1 MNETHD
7 KALRAMPPLVKILVE
22 AGPLVAFFIAN
33 ARAGIFWGTG
43 TYMVA
48 AAIALTVAWIMTRRI
63 AIVPVVTLVFVLAF
77 GALTLAL
84 HDDTFIKMKVTLI
97 NTLFGAILAGGLMFG
112 RSLLKP
118 VFGEAMA
125 LDDAGWKKLTLRWAL
140 FFFVVAGLNEAV
152 WRSVSTDTWV
162 NFKVFGILPLTFVF
176 ALAQMPLMQRHAPPE
191 EEGAD

>member
-1 MNETHD
+1 VSENHD
-7 KALRAMPPLVKILVE
+7 KALRAMPPPVKIAVE

-33 ARAGIFWGTG
+33 AKAGIFWGTG

-48 AAIALTVAWIMTRRI
+48 AAIALAVAWVMTRRI

-97 NTLFGAILAGGLMFG
+97 NALFGAILAGGLVFG

-125 LDDAGWKKLTLRWAL
+125 LDDDGWKKLTLRWAL
-140 FFFVVAGLNEAV
+140 FFFAVAVLNEAV

-176 ALAQMPLMQRHAPPE
+176 ALAQVPLMQRHAPPQD
-191 EEGAD
+191 EGAE

>member
-140 FFFVVAGLNEAV
+140 FFFVVAGLNEVV

>member
-1 MNETHD
+1 MSENHD
-7 KALRAMPPLVKILVE
+7 KALRAMPPLLKVAVE

-33 ARAGIFWGTG
+33 AKAGIFWGTG
-43 TYMVA
+43 IYMVA
-48 AAIALTVAWIMTRRI
+48 AAIALAVAWIMTRRI
-63 AIVPVVTLVFVLAF
+63 AIVPVVTLIFVIAF

-84 HDDTFIKMKVTLI
+84 HDATFIKMKVTFI
-97 NTLFGAILAGGLMFG
+97 NALFGAILIGGLAFG

-125 LDDAGWKKLTLRWAL
+125 LDDTGWKKLTLRWGL
-140 FFFVVAGLNEAV
+140 FFLAVAILNEIV

-162 NFKVFGILPLTFVF
+162 NFKVFGILPLTFIF

-191 EEGAD
+191 EAGTE

>member
-1 MNETHD
+1 MNENHD
-7 KALRAMPPLVKILVE
+7 KALRAMPPLLKVAVE

-33 ARAGIFWGTG
+33 AKAGIFWGTG
-43 TYMVA
+43 IYMVA
-48 AAIALTVAWIMTRRI
+48 AAIALAIAWIMTRRV
-63 AIVPVVTLVFVLAF
+63 AIVPVVTLVFVIAF

-84 HDDTFIKMKVTLI
+84 HDATFIKMKVTII
-97 NTLFGAILAGGLMFG
+97 NALFGAILIGGLAFG

-125 LDDAGWKKLTLRWAL
+125 LDDEGWKKLTLRWGL
-140 FFFVVAGLNEAV
+140 FFLAVAILNEIV

-162 NFKVFGILPLTFVF
+162 NFKVFGILPLTFIF

-191 EEGAD
+191 EAGTD

>member
-1 MNETHD
+1 MSENHD
-7 KALRAMPPLVKILVE
+7 KAIRAMPPLLKVVVE

-33 ARAGIFWGTG
+33 AKAGIFWGTG
-43 TYMVA
+43 IYMVA
-48 AAIALTVAWIMTRRI
+48 AAIALAVAWVMTRRI

-84 HDDTFIKMKVTLI
+84 HDATFIKMKVTII
-97 NTLFGAILAGGLMFG
+97 NALFGAILVGGLAFG

-125 LDDAGWKKLTLRWAL
+125 LDDEGWKKLTLRWGL
-140 FFFVVAGLNEAV
+140 FFFAIAILNEIV
-152 WRSVSTDTWV
+152 WRSVTTDMWV

-191 EEGAD
+191 EAGTE

>member
-1 MNETHD
+1 MSENHD
-7 KALRAMPPLVKILVE
+7 KALRAMPPLLKVAVE

-33 ARAGIFWGTG
+33 AKAGIFWGTG
-43 TYMVA
+43 IYMVA
-48 AAIALTVAWIMTRRI
+48 AAIALAVAWIMTRRI
-63 AIVPVVTLVFVLAF
+63 AIVPVVTLIFVIAF

-84 HDDTFIKMKVTLI
+84 HDATFIKMKVTLI
-97 NTLFGAILAGGLMFG
+97 NALFGAILIGGLAFG

-125 LDDAGWKKLTLRWAL
+125 LDDTGWKKLTLRWGL
-140 FFFVVAGLNEAV
+140 FFLAVAILNEIV

-162 NFKVFGILPLTFVF
+162 NFKVFGILPLTFIF

-191 EEGAD
+191 EAGTE

>member
-1 MNETHD
+1 MSEPHD
-7 KALRAMPPLVKILVE
+7 KVLRAMPPVVKILIE
-22 AGPLVAFFIAN
+22 AGPLIAFFIAN

-43 TYMVA
+43 IYMVA
-48 AAIALTVAWIMTRRI
+48 AAIALTVAWTMTRRI
-63 AIVPVVTLVFVLAF
+63 AIVPVVTLIFVLAF

-97 NTLFGAILAGGLMFG
+97 NALFGAILAGGLIFG

-140 FFFVVAGLNEAV
+140 FFLCVAGLNEVV

-162 NFKVFGILPLTFVF
+162 NFKVFGILPLTFAF
-176 ALAQMPLMQRHAPPE
+176 ALAQMPLMQRHAPRK

>member
-1 MNETHD
+1 MSENHD
-7 KALRAMPPLVKILVE
+7 KALRAMPPLLKVAVE

-33 ARAGIFWGTG
+33 AKAGIFWGTG
-43 TYMVA
+43 IYMVA
-48 AAIALTVAWIMTRRI
+48 AAIALAVAWIMTRRI
-63 AIVPVVTLVFVLAF
+63 AIVPVVTLIFVIAF

-84 HDDTFIKMKVTLI
+84 HDATFIKMKVTLI
-97 NTLFGAILAGGLMFG
+97 NALFGAVLIGGLAFG

-125 LDDAGWKKLTLRWAL
+125 LDDTGWKKLTLRWGL
-140 FFFVVAGLNEAV
+140 FFFCIAILNEIV

-176 ALAQMPLMQRHAPPE
+176 ALAQMPLMQRHNPPE
-191 EEGAD
+191 EAGSE

>member
-1 MNETHD
+1 MSKNHD
-7 KALRAMPPLVKILVE
+7 KALRAMPPLVKIMVE

-33 ARAGIFWGTG
+33 AKAGIFWGTG
-43 TYMVA
+43 IYMVA
-48 AAIALTVAWIMTRRI
+48 AGIALAVAWIMTRRI
-63 AIVPVVTLVFVLAF
+63 AIVPVVTLVFVIAF

-84 HDDTFIKMKVTLI
+84 HDATFIKMKVTII
-97 NTLFGAILAGGLMFG
+97 NALFGAILAGGLYFD
-112 RSLLKP
+112 RSLLRP

-140 FFFVVAGLNEAV
+140 FFLFVAALNEVV
-152 WRSVSTDTWV
+152 WRSVTTDMWV

-191 EEGAD
+191 EAGMD

>member
-1 MNETHD
+1 MSENHD
-7 KALRAMPPLVKILVE
+7 KAIRAMPPLLKVVVE

-43 TYMVA
+43 IYMVA
-48 AAIALTVAWIMTRRI
+48 AAIALAVAWIMTRRI

-84 HDDTFIKMKVTLI
+84 HDATFIKMKVTII
-97 NTLFGAILAGGLMFG
+97 NALFGAILVGGLAFD

-125 LDDAGWKKLTLRWAL
+125 LDDEGWKKLTLRWGL
-140 FFFVVAGLNEAV
+140 FFFAIAILNEIV
-152 WRSVSTDTWV
+152 WRSVSTDMWV
-162 NFKVFGILPLTFVF
+162 NFKVFGILPLTFIF

-191 EEGAD
+191 EAGTD